1 MSEASTHY
9 ARTWKKPHFI
19 KSSLLRY
26 SIYLGTITYFFLA
39 VYTMD
44 VNWTRV
50 AEGIPRGM
58 EMIGKFFPPDLSD
71 SRGVILDGILE
82 SIWMAIISTIGCILL
97 SVPIGLGAARNLA
110 PTWIYLFCRSIIA
123 VSRTFPEVIL
133 AIFAV
138 KFFGCGPFAGFIA
151 LAIGTIGFFA
161 KLLAEDIENM
171 NKSQAEAVRATGAS
185 WLQWINY
192 AIHPQVLPRM
202 IGLSMYRLDI
212 NFRESA
218 VVGIVG
224 AGGIGA
230 HLLTSVQ
237 RYEYAT
243 TATVLFSII
252 AIVITLEYT
261 SGYLRKWVQ

>member
-1 MSEASTHY
+1 MSNSTSEY
-9 ARTWKKPHFI
+9 ADTWKKPAFI
-19 KSSLLRY
+19 KNPALRW
-26 SIYLGTITYFFLA
+26 SIYIGSIVYFVLALGTMEI
-39 VYTMD
+39 
-44 VNWTRV
+44 NWTRV

-58 EMIGKFFPPDLSD
+58 TLLSKFFPPNIED
-71 SRGVILDGILE
+71 SRGVIVDGILE
-82 SIWMAIISTIGCILL
+82 SVWMAVISTIGGILL
-97 SVPIGLGAARNLA
+97 SVPIGLGAARNLSHK
-110 PTWIYLFCRSIIA
+110 WVYLFCRSIIG
-123 VSRTFPEVIL
+123 VSRTFPEIIL

-138 KFFGCGPFAGFIA
+138 KFFGFGPFAGFVA
-151 LAIGTIGFFA
+151 LSIGTIGFFA

-171 NKSQAEAVRATGAS
+171 SKSQAEAVKVTGSS

-192 AIHPQVLPRM
+192 AIQPQVMPRM
-202 IGLSMYRLDI
+202 IGLSLYRLDI

-237 RYEYAT
+237 RYEYDT
-243 TATVLFSII
+243 TATILISII
-252 AIVITLEYT
+252 VIVIALEYT